1 MKNIQDEIKHYDRR
15 VGKSN
20 QSYCPASRTKRQ
32 NTEQKATGG
41 IDIEPQSKISEILER
56 KKKWNTENFPR
67 KGTGKF
73 STHKGHRASRLK
85 GPSQC

>member
-32 NTEQKATGG
+32 KTEQKATGG

-56 KKKWNTENFPR
+56 KKKKEYRKFPKETYR
-67 KGTGKF
+67 KIFHT
-73 STHKGHRASRLK
+73 
-85 GPSQC
+85 